1 MRAVLGFWYL
11 CFYLRSVF
19 QPLNHSVLQKNTHL
33 GFNLALIPDVGYVF
47 QILGFTEAFYFDSCN
62 QNQIL
67 LKRIK
72 CMINID
78 RFNTL
83 FDL

>member
-1 MRAVLGFWYL
+1 MVSYAVLYIFAAFVGL
-11 CFYLRSVF
+11 TLVSALR
-19 QPLNHSVLQKNTHL
+19 
-33 GFNLALIPDVGYVF
+33 VGYVF
-47 QILGFTEAFYFDSCN
+47 QNLGFTEAFYFDSCN

-72 CMINID
+72 CIINID

>member
-1 MRAVLGFWYL
+1 MDTI
-11 CFYLRSVF
+11 S
-19 QPLNHSVLQKNTHL
+19 
-33 GFNLALIPDVGYVF
+33 VGYVF
-47 QILGFTEAFYFDSCN
+47 KILGFTEAFYFDSCN

-72 CMINID
+72 CMIVKD

-83 FDL
+83 YDLLDPYENTSSRSGKQSSVCDPVVFTGILQKIFNP